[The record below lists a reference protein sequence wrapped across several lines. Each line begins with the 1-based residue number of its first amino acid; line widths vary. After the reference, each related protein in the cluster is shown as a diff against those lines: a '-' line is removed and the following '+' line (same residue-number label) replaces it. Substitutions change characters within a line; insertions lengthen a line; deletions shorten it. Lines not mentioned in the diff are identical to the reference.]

1 MASSSRP
8 NHKSHGMTG
17 LNLFKKEWFKE
28 RNKTGQFLPEM
39 NKEALKAWKAL
50 SEVQAIKK
58 CHQGQRKVTYLLLTS
73 QVYVVG

>member
-28 RNKTGQFLPEM
+28 RNKTGQFLPAM
-39 NKEALKAWKAL
+39 NKEALKAWKEL
-50 SEVQAIKK
+50 SEAEAEKY
-58 CHQGQRKVTYLLLTS
+58 RKEAEKSRPLKNA
-73 QVYVVG
+73 